1 MLPAESVASG
11 WMLPATEHLRGADG
25 EADQH
30 VDAKRTGDGADGT
43 VCAQQQVGALGDP
56 GRICCGRRLS
66 SQARDPIVGGPA
78 KEGGAGAAGPPPLR
92 QCGPRSADRSVG
104 GFGPGL
110 LETPQAARG
119 RPASRA
125 RAARLAIDAEVRR
138 LLLEISPAS

>member
-56 GRICCGRRLS
+56 GRICCGQRLS
-66 SQARDPIVGGPA
+66 SQARDPIVGA
-78 KEGGAGAAGPPPLR
+78 RQKRAAPER
-92 QCGPRSADRSVG
+92 
-104 GFGPGL
+104 
-110 LETPQAARG
+110 
-119 RPASRA
+119 RA
-125 RAARLAIDAEVRR
+125 RRRYGNAVREA
-138 LLLEISPAS
+138 LIAVWEASDRVCSTKRPSSSKTTIGWKP